1 MDSLSSPKA
10 SLPLAAGRP
19 GHKLSLKSDATQR
32 EMEEV
37 YLSKTMEVM

>member
-10 SLPLAAGRP
+10 SLPLVAGRSV
-19 GHKLSLKSDATQR
+19 HKLALRSDATQR

-37 YLSKTMEVM
+37 YLSKMMEVV